1 MNWYSYDPDPPLPM
15 AVNVTVGPV
24 TRGLA
29 MFDTSVTPVTGAV
42 VTREYKAVF
51 DASVAAT
58 EPTLRTSTRT

>member
-29 MFDTSVTPVTGAV
+29 MFDTSVTPVAGAQV
-42 VTREYKAVF
+42 L
-51 DASVAAT
+51 
-58 EPTLRTSTRT
+58 EPFSL